1 MEPDPMIPEPDD
13 RTRDWAV
20 LETSIRLAILV
31 AGRRGLREV
40 EDELRRALLR
50 LRMAAPA
57 ADDESLRRFGDL
69 ARPVT
74 H

>member
-1 MEPDPMIPEPDD
+1 MRRRDD
-13 RTRDWAV
+13 SFREDEDGDLAV
-20 LETSIRLAILV
+20 LETSIRLAVLL
-31 AGRRGLREV
+31 ASKRGLRDV

-57 ADDESLRRFGDL
+57 ADDENLRRFAEL
-69 ARPVT
+69 ARPVA